1 VVDEAPEIEPS
12 GLVGFLVRLIGLKR
26 KELIRVT
33 IFLGVLGMLV
43 HVAWICGWLV
53 AWGAEVPY
61 ARADD
66 LAQTKAN
73 VAVLSKSVAD
83 LTSGI
88 NQSLALNIAGEI
100 RAQVKLRCD
109 PHSQQ
114 GVRDLIDASIDQLQ
128 ARYSALTGHR
138 YHEPGCTA
146 P

>member
-1 VVDEAPEIEPS
+1 MDDTPDIEPS

-33 IFLGVLGMLV
+33 IFVGVLGMAI

-53 AWGAEVPY
+53 AWGATVPY
-61 ARADD
+61 AKADD
-66 LAQTKAN
+66 LEKAN
-73 VAVLSKSVAD
+73 ANIAQLSAIVKDMNS
-83 LTSGI
+83 TQ

-109 PHSQQ
+109 PKNSQA
-114 GVRDLIDASIDQLQ
+114 VRELIDASIDQLQ
-128 ARYSALTGHR
+128 ARYFALTQRR
-138 YHEPGCTA
+138 YHEPGCTS